1 MQHILLLVTYQTKPN
16 TREAFVEEVT
26 DLGILQKIQK
36 EDGFVAYQYYYD
48 ACQHLAFGR
57 RMGVRSKTAG
67 TFADSPHGRTT
78 SSERKICLTD
88 FGSQDLSIMQ
98 GMLTRHF

>member
-48 ACQHLAFGR
+48 ATDANTLLLVEEWESEAKQQAASYPDAPQPLLLFPIR
-57 RMGVRSKTAG
+57 RR
-67 TFADSPHGRTT
+67 
-78 SSERKICLTD
+78 I
-88 FGSQDLSIMQ
+88 
-98 GMLTRHF
+98 

>member
-48 ACQHLAFGR
+48 A
-57 RMGVRSKTAG
+57 
-67 TFADSPHGRTT
+67 
-78 SSERKICLTD
+78 TD
-88 FGSQDLSIMQ
+88 ANTL
-98 GMLTRHF
+98 LW

>member
-36 EDGFVAYQYYYD
+36 EDGFVAQQYYYD
-48 ACQHLAFGR
+48 ATDANTLLLVEEWESEAKQQAHLQ
-57 RMGVRSKTAG
+57 TAHMEELQ
-67 TFADSPHGRTT
+67 AVKEKYVLQT
-78 SSERKICLTD
+78 SVRKISL
-88 FGSQDLSIMQ
+88 
-98 GMLTRHF
+98 

>member
-1 MQHILLLVTYQTKPN
+1 M
-16 TREAFVEEVT
+16 EEVT

-48 ACQHLAFGR
+48 ATDANTLLLVEEWESEAKQQAHLQLIAI
-57 RMGVRSKTAG
+57 SK
-67 TFADSPHGRTT
+67 SGRTT

-88 FGSQDLSIMQ
+88 LGSQDLSIMQ

>member
-26 DLGILQKIQK
+26 DLGILHKIQK

-48 ACQHLAFGR
+48 ATDANTLLLVEEWESEAKQQAHLQ
-57 RMGVRSKTAG
+57 TAHMEELQ
-67 TFADSPHGRTT
+67 AVKEKYVSQT
-78 SSERKICLTD
+78 SVRKISL
-88 FGSQDLSIMQ
+88 
-98 GMLTRHF
+98 

>member
-48 ACQHLAFGR
+48 ATDANTLLLVEEWESEAKQQAHLQ
-57 RMGVRSKTAG
+57 TA
-67 TFADSPHGRTT
+67 HM
-78 SSERKICLTD
+78 EELKICLTD

>member
-36 EDGFVAYQYYYD
+36 EDGFVAYQ
-48 ACQHLAFGR
+48 
-57 RMGVRSKTAG
+57 
-67 TFADSPHGRTT
+67 
-78 SSERKICLTD
+78 
-88 FGSQDLSIMQ
+88 
-98 GMLTRHF
+98 

>member
-36 EDGFVAYQYYYD
+36 KEKYVLQ
-48 ACQHLAFGR
+48 
-57 RMGVRSKTAG
+57 
-67 TFADSPHGRTT
+67 T
-78 SSERKICLTD
+78 SVRKISL
-88 FGSQDLSIMQ
+88 
-98 GMLTRHF
+98 